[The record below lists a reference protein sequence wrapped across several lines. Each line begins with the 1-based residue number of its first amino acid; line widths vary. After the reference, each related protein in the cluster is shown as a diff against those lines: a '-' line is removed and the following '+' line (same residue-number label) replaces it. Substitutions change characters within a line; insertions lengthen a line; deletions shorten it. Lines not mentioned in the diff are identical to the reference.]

1 MKFFGKWLRFQ
12 NKRLYKTPVF
22 LALLLAI
29 PLFTLAVSLLS
40 EEESGFFRIQL
51 AGVREGTLSARI
63 ADSLREDS
71 ELLLFSVAESEDAA
85 KDAVRSGKADAAW
98 IFPEDLEGALER
110 FVLSNYTS
118 PPAVTVFVR
127 EHTVP
132 MRLSE
137 EKLAGAL
144 YETCG
149 KALFLSYLRGV
160 LPEDA
165 ALSDGALLQFYDGY
179 TEETPLFVFETLH
192 PGGQEDPSA
201 DGSASASPVDYL
213 LAPVRG
219 FLSVLIAIAGLAS
232 AIFVLRDEEKGA
244 YGLLSPGKRPLA
256 GFLINLLAALNT
268 GAASLAALCLSHV
281 ALSLPRELAA
291 MAVYC
296 LCCALFGMLLANLIP
311 NPSVLSAL
319 LPLLAVCMIGI
330 CPIFFSVKAL
340 APVAAI
346 FPPTW
351 YLRSFS
357 AENGLL
363 SLAVYTVCVGAFAA
377 ALSFLRLSRG
387 KIPFSL
393 RSK

>member
-1 MKFFGKWLRFQ
+1 MIFFGKWLRFQ

-22 LALLLAI
+22 LALLLTI
-29 PLFTLAVSLLS
+29 PLFTLTVSLFS

-51 AGVREGTLSARI
+51 AGVREGTLSAQI

-71 ELLLFSVAESEDAA
+71 ELLLFSVAGSEDAA

-179 TEETPLFVFETLH
+179 TEKTPLFVFETLH
-192 PGGQEDPSA
+192 PDGQGNSA
-201 DGSASASPVDYL
+201 DGSSSASPVDYL

-268 GAASLAALCLSHV
+268 GVASLVALCLSHV
-281 ALSLPRELAA
+281 AISLPRELAA

-296 LCCALFGMLLANLIP
+296 LCCALFGMLFAKLIP
-311 NPSVLSAL
+311 NPSVLSTL

-340 APVAAI
+340 APVAAL

-363 SLAVYTVCVGAFAA
+363 SLAVYTVCVGAFAT
-377 ALSFLRLSRG
+377 ALSLLRLHRG
-387 KIPFSL
+387 RLPFSL